1 MSRGRTAAAA
11 LTSLGLVLGAS
22 PGVARAA
29 EWTSART
36 TAVNYQPT
44 QTTARAEVLAELNR
58 MRSESQSCGEEGD
71 FAAAGYQY
79 Q

>member
-11 LTSLGLVLGAS
+11 LTTLGLVLGAS

-44 QTTARAEVLAELNR
+44 QTTVAEVLAELNR

>member
-11 LTSLGLVLGAS
+11 LTTLGLVLGAS

-44 QTTARAEVLAELNR
+44 QTTVRGGARRAQPNAKRVAILW
-58 MRSESQSCGEEGD
+58 
-71 FAAAGYQY
+71 
-79 Q
+79 